1 MINEVFEDLQQR
13 LLGQVKTLYSDR
25 LVSLVLFGSVARG
38 TPGPESDMDFLIVAD
53 PLPEGRMKRV
63 AEFEAVERNLE
74 PHLRAYTQ
82 EGVLTY
88 LSPVFKTPT
97 EVKQG
102 SLLFLDMVDDA
113 RILYDKE
120 SFFEGYLNGL
130 RQRLKDMGA
139 KKVQHGGAWYWDL
152 KPNFRKGDIIEL

>member
-1 MINEVFEDLQQR
+1 MILRAFEDLQER
-13 LLGQVKTLYSDR
+13 LLAEVKTLYSNR

-38 TPGPESDMDFLIVAD
+38 TPGPESDIDFLIVAD
-53 PLPEGRMKRV
+53 PLPDGRMKRV

-74 PHLRAYTQ
+74 AHLRTHSQ
-82 EGVLTY
+82 VGVLTC

-113 RILYDKE
+113 RIIYDKDG
-120 SFFEGYLNGL
+120 FFERYLNDL
-130 RQRLKDMGA
+130 RKKLQELGA
-139 KKVQHGGAWYWDL
+139 RKVQHAGAWYWDL